1 MSRDQWLI
9 LLSVAI
15 PIVLIALGMVL
26 GWRARRRRQ
35 SDVRRPASPPAELGT
50 VLLSEDMLYV
60 ATTRADSPLDRIAVA
75 GLGFRARAVVTV
87 ADAGVQLELAGQ
99 DAVFLPASTLE
110 TVGRATWTID
120 RAISNDGLVFVRWT
134 QPAVE
139 DVAAASP
146 SFDSYFR
153 PSDPAEL
160 VDAIQH
166 LLPTIPTPPTSAGA
180 AA

>member
-1 MSRDQWLI
+1 VSRDQWLI

-15 PIVLIALGMVL
+15 PIVLIALGMIF

-35 SDVRRPASPPAELGT
+35 ADVRRPASPPAELGV

-60 ATTRADSPLDRIAVA
+60 ATTRADAPLDRIAVA

-87 ADAGVQLELAGQ
+87 AEAGIQLELAGQ
-99 DAVFLPASTLE
+99 DAVFLPTGSLAS
-110 TVGRATWTID
+110 VGRATWTID
-120 RAISNDGLVFVRWT
+120 RAVSNDGLVFVRWS
-134 QPAVE
+134 QSGDE
-139 DVAAASP
+139 DHVS

-153 PSDPAEL
+153 SHDPAAL
-160 VDAIQH
+160 VEAVQKLI
-166 LLPTIPTPPTSAGA
+166 PTSAGA

>member
-15 PIVLIALGMVL
+15 PIVLIAVGMVL

-35 SDVRRPASPPAELGT
+35 SDVQRPAGPPAELGA
-50 VLLSEDMLYV
+50 VLFSEDMLYV

-87 ADAGVQLELAGQ
+87 AAAGIQLELAGE
-99 DAVFLPASTLE
+99 DTAFLPTACLQ

-120 RAISNDGLVFVRWT
+120 RAVSNDGLVFVRWT
-134 QPAVE
+134 Q
-139 DVAAASP
+139 AAADGTEA

-153 PSDPAEL
+153 SADPAAL
-160 VDAIQH
+160 VDAIQN
-166 LLPTIPTPPTSAGA
+166 LIPTSAGA

>member
-1 MSRDQWLI
+1 VSRDQWLI

-35 SDVRRPASPPAELGT
+35 GDVRRPAGPPAELGDI
-50 VLLSEDMLYV
+50 LFSEDMLYV

-87 ADAGVQLELAGQ
+87 ATSGIQLELAGQ
-99 DAVFLPASTLE
+99 TQVFFAVGSLQQ
-110 TVGRATWTID
+110 VGRATWTID
-120 RAISNDGLVFVRWT
+120 RAVSNDGLVFVRWT
-134 QPAVE
+134 QT
-139 DVAAASP
+139 AADGTVN

-153 PSDPAEL
+153 PSDAAAL
-160 VDAIQH
+160 VASIQP
-166 LLPTIPTPPTSAGA
+166 LIPAGA
-180 AA
+180 TA

>member
-1 MSRDQWLI
+1 MSRDQGLI

-35 SDVRRPASPPAELGT
+35 SEVRRPASPPAELGP

-60 ATTRADSPLDRIAVA
+60 ATTRADSPLDRIVVA

-87 ADAGVQLELAGQ
+87 AEAGIRLELAGQ
-99 DAVFLPASTLE
+99 EAVFLPTAALE

-120 RAISNDGLVFVRWT
+120 RAVSNDGLVFVRWS
-134 QPAVE
+134 QS
-139 DVAAASP
+139 AADDTLS

-153 PSDPAEL
+153 PAAPEEL

-166 LLPTIPTPPTSAGA
+166 LIPTIPTPPTSAGA

>member
-1 MSRDQWLI
+1 VSRDQWLI

-15 PIVLIALGMVL
+15 PIVLIALGMVF

-35 SDVRRPASPPAELGT
+35 SDVRRPASPPAELGA

-60 ATTRADSPLDRIAVA
+60 ATTRADAPLDRIAVA
-75 GLGFRARAVVTV
+75 GLGFRARAVLTV
-87 ADAGVQLELAGQ
+87 AEAGIQLELAGQ
-99 DAVFLPASTLE
+99 AAVFLPTASLE

-120 RAISNDGLVFVRWT
+120 RAVSNDGLVFVRWT
-134 QPAVE
+134 QAGS
-139 DVAAASP
+139 DGVAA

-153 PSDPAEL
+153 PSDPAAL
-160 VDAIQH
+160 VDAIQK
-166 LLPTIPTPPTSAGA
+166 LIPTIPTPPTSAGA

>member
-15 PIVLIALGMVL
+15 PIVLITLGMVL

-35 SDVRRPASPPAELGT
+35 TDVRRPASPPAELGA

-60 ATTRADSPLDRIAVA
+60 ATTRADAPLDRIAVA

-87 ADAGVQLELAGQ
+87 AEAGIRLELAGQ
-99 DAVFLPASTLE
+99 DAAFLPTASLD

-120 RAISNDGLVFVRWT
+120 RAVRNDGLVFVRWS
-134 QPAVE
+134 QEAV
-139 DVAAASP
+139 DGVSA

-153 PSDPAEL
+153 PSDPAAL
-160 VDAIQH
+160 VDAVQH
-166 LLPTIPTPPTSAGA
+166 LLPLTPTPPTSAGA

>member
-1 MSRDQWLI
+1 MSHDQWLI

-15 PIVLIALGMVL
+15 PIALIALGMVL
-26 GWRARRRRQ
+26 GWHALRRRQ
-35 SDVRRPASPPAELGT
+35 TDVRRPASPPAELGA

-87 ADAGVQLELAGQ
+87 AEAGIQLELAGQ
-99 DAVFLPASTLE
+99 DAAFLPTASLE
-110 TVGRATWTID
+110 SVGRATWTID
-120 RAISNDGLVFVRWT
+120 RAISNDGLVFVRWSQAGT
-134 QPAVE
+134 
-139 DVAAASP
+139 DGGST

-153 PSDPAEL
+153 PADPAVL
-160 VDAIQH
+160 VDAIQT
-166 LLPTIPTPPTSAGA
+166 LIPTPPTSAGA

>member
-15 PIVLIALGMVL
+15 PIVLIALGMIL

-50 VLLSEDMLYV
+50 VLISEDMLYV

-87 ADAGVQLELAGQ
+87 AEAGIRLELAGQ
-99 DAVFLPASTLE
+99 NAVFLPTASLE
-110 TVGRATWTID
+110 LVGRATWTID
-120 RAISNDGLVFVRWT
+120 RAVRNDGLVFVRWT
-134 QPAVE
+134 Q
-139 DVAAASP
+139 AADNGTPS

-153 PSDPAEL
+153 PADPTEL
-160 VDAIQH
+160 VDAVQRLI
-166 LLPTIPTPPTSAGA
+166 PTVPTPPTSAGA
-180 AA
+180 TA